1 MNDFL
6 VMGKTHDLRDLPHE
20 LETCA
25 YAQSVSPLREEMIE
39 PDRQRIVVKDQGRPK
54 FVLGE
59 AVDAEDARVLKRFE
73 QLKFPERRP
82 FELATVFRGRLGSHV
97 IEPHAPFDGI
107 ETNMCRQPILI
118 TRPFTDE
125 LPEEI
130 IADSIDA
137 AGMGRMPACSIA

>member
-20 LETCA
+20 FETCA

-59 AVDAEDARVLKRFE
+59 AVDAEDAWVLKGFE
-73 QLKFPERRP
+73 
-82 FELATVFRGRLGSHV
+82 
-97 IEPHAPFDGI
+97 
-107 ETNMCRQPILI
+107 
-118 TRPFTDE
+118 
-125 LPEEI
+125 
-130 IADSIDA
+130 
-137 AGMGRMPACSIA
+137 